1 VLSIKFHATG
11 HPAVLSTHPSTIEI
25 TKEAHLSTR
34 GDCIVAVNSTIG
46 PSDIPRE
53 LRTAILTPKSRIR
66 LVLTAGRFT
75 FAVTGEGDERLN
87 LSHTTDFVIRKSRF
101 VSDRTLMIHADKA
114 AEDLPREMVTLL
126 RDPMTTVTIELFASV
141 K

>member
-1 VLSIKFHATG
+1 MSIIFHATG
-11 HPAVLSTHPSTIEI
+11 HPAIISTHPSTLEI

-46 PSDIPRE
+46 PSDIPQE
-53 LRTAILTPKSRIR
+53 LRTVILTPESKIR
-66 LVLTAGRFT
+66 LILTAGRFS
-75 FAVTGEGDERLN
+75 FAVTGEGTDRLN
-87 LSHTTDFVIRKSRF
+87 LTHTTDFVTRKSRF

-114 AEDLPREMVTLL
+114 AKDLPRGMALLL
-126 RDPMTTVTIELFASV
+126 RDPKTSLTIELSASV

>member
-1 VLSIKFHATG
+1 LSITFHATG
-11 HPAVLSTHPSTIEI
+11 HHAVLSTHPSTIEI

-53 LRTAILTPKSRIR
+53 LRTVILTPKSKIR
-66 LVLTAGRFT
+66 LILTAGRFS
-75 FAVTGEGDERLN
+75 FAITGEGTDRLN
-87 LSHTTDFVIRKSRF
+87 LSHTTDFVTRKSRF

-114 AEDLPREMVTLL
+114 ARDLPREMVRILQ
-126 RDPMTTVTIELFASV
+126 DPKTIVTIELSASV